1 VKRKEGKVALT
12 TDKKKDI
19 VKKFQIHE
27 GDTGS
32 AVVQIAL
39 MTERINDLTEHFKT
53 HKKDH
58 HSRQGLLKLVGKRRK
73 LLNYLKVYDLKKYQE
88 IIDKLNLRK

>member
-1 VKRKEGKVALT
+1 VTLT

-19 VKKFQIHE
+19 IETFRVHE
-27 GDTGS
+27 RDTGS

-39 MTERINDLTEHFKT
+39 MTERINALTDHFKT

-58 HSRQGLLKLVGKRRK
+58 HSRQGLLKLVGSRRK
-73 LLNYLKVYDLKKYQE
+73 LLNYLKARDAKKYRE
-88 IIDKLNLRK
+88 IIDKLKLRK

>member
-1 VKRKEGKVALT
+1 VKVTLT
-12 TDKKKDI
+12 SDKKKDI

>member
-1 VKRKEGKVALT
+1 MTLT
-12 TDKKKDI
+12 NDKKKDI

-73 LLNYLKVYDLKKYQE
+73 LLNYLKVYDLKKYRE